1 MKRIHYILII
11 ILIAL
16 AFLVIFDFT
25 TSNLT
30 SNTYNL
36 PDDYELLEN
45 NSGNLTFSNGKNQ
58 IILFEL
64 DDNFSIDT
72 YMEHFSDRY
81 NITVED
87 FSLNEHVKK
96 TVTTEGNAT
105 VAVKYWFN
113 KNNESYQIHVS
124 RNDYELDQIVNEM
137 ILNI

>member
-1 MKRIHYILII
+1 MKRIYYLLILV
-11 ILIAL
+11 LIAL

-64 DDNFSIDT
+64 EDNFSIDT
-72 YMEHFSDRY
+72 YLEHFSDRY

-87 FSLNEHVKK
+87 FSLNKHVKK
-96 TVTTEGNAT
+96 TVTTAGNET
-105 VAVKYWFN
+105 IAVKYWFN
-113 KNNESYQIHVS
+113 KNNKNYQIQVS
-124 RNDYELDQIVNEM
+124 ENNLDLDQIVNEM

>member
-96 TVTTEGNAT
+96 TVAT
-105 VAVKYWFN
+105 SENGTVVKYWFN
-113 KNNESYQIHVS
+113 KNNENYQIQVS
-124 RNDYELDQIVNEM
+124 KNNEELDKIVNEM